1 MRENNLNVPN
11 IISSCRIAS
20 APLLLFCVFTGRY
33 QFFTWLLF
41 AALTSD
47 IIDGVIARVFNMK
60 TKLGAFLDSLADM
73 ATYVSAV
80 TGMFVFKFDFI
91 LEYRPQMIIILG
103 FYVLEKVSAFVRY
116 SRILNAFHTYTAKIT
131 AYAQGAFV
139 MSLFLFGFKAY
150 LFYPAMALC
159 ILANIEEMILARL
172 LPEYE
177 RDVKGLFWVVK
188 RKKKPA

>member
-1 MRENNLNVPN
+1 MQNSIGPIACYSAFLRDA
-11 IISSCRIAS
+11 IS
-20 APLLLFCVFTGRY
+20 
-33 QFFTWLLF
+33 FFTWLLF

-103 FYVLEKVSAFVRY
+103 FYVLEKVSAFCAVFRE
-116 SRILNAFHTYTAKIT
+116 SLTHFIRYTAKIT

-159 ILANIEEMILARL
+159 ILANIEE
-172 LPEYE
+172 
-177 RDVKGLFWVVK
+177 
-188 RKKKPA
+188 